1 MPMIR
6 VIPCLDVDDG
16 VVKKGTCFQNLRCI
30 GDPVTMAEQ
39 YDRDGADELTFL
51 DIGATVRSRATLID
65 VVREVSQR
73 VFVPLTVGG
82 GVRSVEDIRELLRAG
97 ADKVS
102 ICSAAIRRPGLLEE
116 AAGIFGRQCLVLSL
130 DARRMEP
137 GRWHAFI
144 EGGSRDSKLDAL
156 VWAET
161 AVRLGAGE
169 LLVNSIDG
177 DGTGNGYDLDLMR
190 ELSRRVNV
198 PLIASGGAGSV
209 SHLVD
214 AVRLGNADAVLLA
227 SLLHD
232 GRLSITQIKKE
243 LKKEGVNV
251 R

>member
-1 MPMIR
+1 MIR
-6 VIPCLDVDDG
+6 IIPCLDVDEG
-16 VVKKGTCFQNLRCI
+16 VVKKGQRFQALRNV
-30 GDPVTMAEQ
+30 GDPVSMAEK
-39 YDRDGADELTFL
+39 YDGDGADELTFL
-51 DIGATVRSRATLID
+51 DIGATVRSRATLIE

-82 GVRSVEDIRELLRAG
+82 GVRSVADIRDLLRAG

-102 ICSAAIRRPGLLEE
+102 ICSAAIRNPGLLSE

-130 DARRMEP
+130 DAKRLDEKS
-137 GRWHAFI
+137 WHAFCD
-144 EGGSRDSKLDAL
+144 GGSRDTGLDAL
-156 VWAET
+156 EWAEK
-161 AVRLGAGE
+161 AVALGAGE

-177 DGTGNGYDLDLMR
+177 DGLGQGYDLDLMR

-198 PLIASGGAGSV
+198 PLIASGGAGCV
-209 SHLVD
+209 AHLLAAIRQGGV
-214 AVRLGNADAVLLA
+214 DAVLLA

-232 GRLSITQIKKE
+232 DCLTISQIKDE